1 VTELCVRLSSALSVA
16 LGHGEQLGRE
26 GGRTGRWKVK
36 ETKFVTSAGEK
47 IILSK
52 IIHYKIMYLSLSCL
66 SSLPPDTK
74 DVSHQ
79 RAASTRGQDDTP
91 TLLSAPLSFKENT
104 TATDTKLM
112 DLMWGKDKVRQARN
126 VQVRFCL

>member
-1 VTELCVRLSSALSVA
+1 
-16 LGHGEQLGRE
+16 
-26 GGRTGRWKVK
+26 
-36 ETKFVTSAGEK
+36 
-47 IILSK
+47 
-52 IIHYKIMYLSLSCL
+52 MYLSLSCL

-126 VQVRFCL
+126 VQVRFCLYVIFIFFVLVELMIMLGNACLICVEYVYDCEDAWQR